1 MLNARNTKCLVIS
14 TYTLAAWGLHAL
26 SLNYRLIN
34 PRRSVINPRRSVINP
49 LTSYRA
55 VLYNKVNFFQN
66 LQILVEIC

>member
-1 MLNARNTKCLVIS
+1 MFSDIDIYAS
-14 TYTLAAWGLHAL
+14 WPAWGLHAL

-34 PRRSVINPRRSVINP
+34 PRRSVINPRRFVINP

-66 LQILVEIC
+66 